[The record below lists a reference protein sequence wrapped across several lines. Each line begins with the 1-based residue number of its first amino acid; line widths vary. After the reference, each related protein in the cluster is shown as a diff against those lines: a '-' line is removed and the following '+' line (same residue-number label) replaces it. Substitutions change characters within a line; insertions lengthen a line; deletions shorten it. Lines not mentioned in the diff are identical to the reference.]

1 MDLKPRIEDYTEAE
15 FLAFVTLFFRND
27 SPLEGNAYGAWKGRL
42 LDHFEAITE
51 HPSGSD
57 VVYYPPEGS
66 EDSPE
71 GVVKSV
77 KEWRAANNKP
87 GFKPA

>member
-1 MDLKPRIEDYTEAE
+1 M
-15 FLAFVTLFFRND
+15 AFVTLFFRND
-27 SPLEGNAYGAWKGRL
+27 SPLEGNAYGAWKDGL

-51 HPSGSD
+51 HPDGSD
-57 VVYYPPEGS
+57 VIYYPPEGS

-71 GVVKSV
+71 GVVKRV
-77 KEWRAANNKP
+77 KEWRAANGKP

>member
-27 SPLEGNAYGAWKGRL
+27 SPLKGDARVAWKSGL
-42 LDHFEAITE
+42 MNHFRTISE
-51 HPSGSD
+51 HPNGSD
-57 VVYYPPEGS
+57 VICFPPPGS

-71 GVVKSV
+71 GVVKRV
-77 KEWRAANNKP
+77 KEWREANGKP